1 MTLVTATGVIHFLYR
16 GHMNEI
22 LLPVPYYSQ
31 RDSLVPGQASRMCYS
46 SVNAMLL
53 KFLRP
58 RALPDIVSA
67 DDVYLRRVLQYG
79 DTTQAQAQ
87 LQALKSYGVNASFR
101 QNLDWHHIDAQLA
114 LGIPVP
120 IGILHH
126 GPVSAPRGSGHWILI
141 IGRTA
146 DGARYYVHDPYGD
159 LDLVNG
165 RYLSSNGKALQY
177 SRRNLGP
184 RWRVS
189 GSPGW
194 GILAQ
199 K

>member
-1 MTLVTATGVIHFLYR
+1 
-16 GHMNEI
+16 
-22 LLPVPYYSQ
+22 
-31 RDSLVPGQASRMCYS
+31 MCYS

-58 RALPDIVSA
+58 RALPDVVSA

-79 DTTQAQAQ
+79 DTTLAHAQI
-87 LQALKSYGVNASFR
+87 QALKSYGVTASFR
-101 QNLDWHHIDAQLA
+101 QNLDWHHIDAHLA
-114 LGIPVP
+114 QGIPVP

-126 GPVSAPRGSGHWILI
+126 GPVAAPRGGGHWILI
-141 IGRTA
+141 IGRLA
-146 DGARYYVHDPYGD
+146 DGSRYYVHDPYGD

-165 RYLSSNGKALQY
+165 GYLSSNGKALLY

-184 RWRVS
+184 RWRV
-189 GSPGW
+189 GGRPGW